1 MIQVKE
7 ISNEVSIECG
17 LNNWLKENK
26 EIEIID
32 IKYSADL
39 KCSNVLVIYKKD
51 FSNSEDE

>member
-7 ISNEVSIECG
+7 ISNEVSIEDA
-17 LNNWLKENK
+17 LNSWLKENK
-26 EIEIID
+26 KIEIID

-51 FSNSEDE
+51 FSNLEEE